1 MGCNPS
7 SSLRTQTQ
15 PPQEPRT
22 VPELWTR
29 TGLQS
34 VRLPGPPLSPALT
47 PPPPALK
54 AQREN
59 NSVTNSQ
66 HLLSSPSLGT
76 NRAPRPQG
84 PGGPPCPLSGCQ
96 CIPPR
101 AHTAPPAPAGS
112 TEKGRAAQK
121 SSLDASPLHG
131 TGTTDIK
138 PLCGEGPTC
147 RCHTLGTRAQLQ
159 GNAQQE
165 HTAEQACS
173 TLPSA

>member
-7 SSLRTQTQ
+7 SDLGAWTQ
-15 PPQEPRT
+15 PLQEPCT
-22 VPELWTR
+22 VPELRTR

-34 VRLPGPPLSPALT
+34 AWLPGPPLSPALT
-47 PPPPALK
+47 PPLPVSK

-59 NSVTNSQ
+59 NSVTNPQ

-76 NRAPRPQG
+76 DRPSRPQG
-84 PGGPPCPLSGCQ
+84 PEGAPCPLSGCQ
-96 CIPPR
+96 C
-101 AHTAPPAPAGS
+101 S
-112 TEKGRAAQK
+112 TEEGRAAGK

-131 TGTTDIK
+131 MGTTDIK
-138 PLCGEGPTC
+138 SLCGGGPTC
-147 RCHTLGTRAQLQ
+147 RCHKLGTRAQPQ

-165 HTAEQACS
+165 HAAEQACS